1 MGATMLMFRGFLIIF
16 LAGLVGYTIAV
27 IANHGWDLLSVFF
40 GDMAAM
46 GWPGQF
52 NLDFLGFLAL
62 SALWVTWRHGFSP
75 TGFALARDLGEEAE
89 VLTLGVLPEARRH
102 GVGRA
107 LLDAVLVETRRR
119 GLASIVLEVAAD
131 NGEAR
136 RLYAGCGFRQVGRRP
151 RYYRRPDGMVEALIL
166 RLGLPSEA
174 APG

>member
-75 TGFALARDLGEEAE
+75 TGFALAPLAFFGGMGFLAPYLLIESI
-89 VLTLGVLPEARRH
+89 RH
-102 GVGRA
+102 KG
-107 LLDAVLVETRRR
+107 
-119 GLASIVLEVAAD
+119 
-131 NGEAR
+131 N
-136 RLYAGCGFRQVGRRP
+136 
-151 RYYRRPDGMVEALIL
+151 VEAML
-166 RLGLPSEA
+166 LGAKRAEQSRV
-174 APG
+174 